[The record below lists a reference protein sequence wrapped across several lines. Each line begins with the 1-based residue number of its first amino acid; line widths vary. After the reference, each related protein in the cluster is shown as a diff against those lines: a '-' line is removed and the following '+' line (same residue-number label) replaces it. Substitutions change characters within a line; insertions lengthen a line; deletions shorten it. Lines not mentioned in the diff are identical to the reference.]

1 MNSLRVVAVVLF
13 AALAGVGYYAWQLRA
28 KFVGSVESSQTAI
41 ADGNTKLGDCAKA
54 RDLEK
59 GAREDAEK
67 LATANLNASR
77 TELDDLRKD
86 RLDADKRLEA
96 FKALTE
102 KFRKMI
108 DSGKL
113 QVIVRH
119 GRMIVKL
126 PAGISVRVGKR
137 GSLEGRKDRDRRRRR
152 HLEAVSRSSI
162 RGGGAHGQ
170 RSPWSLDVQE
180 QPRALR
186 RARGHR
192 HRAARL
198 RGDESGASSPRP
210 ATASTSLRA
219 TTPMRPGGKRIV
231 ESRSCSCRTS
241 PSCRAPPGHGGRR
254 RAESTRNRS
263 RLR

>member
-1 MNSLRVVAVVLF
+1 MNLLRGIAVVLLL
-13 AALAGVGYYAWQLRA
+13 ALGGVGYYAWQLRS
-28 KFVGSVESSQTAI
+28 KFAGSVESSQGML
-41 ADGNTKLGDCAKA
+41 ADSNTKLGDCAKA

-126 PAGISVRVGKR
+126 PAGILFASGSADLSKEGKTAIADVAAI
-137 GSLEGRKDRDRRRRR
+137 LKQFPDRRFEVAGHTDNVPLGPSTFKNNLELSAARAVTVTGQLISAGMNPGKLSAAGYSQYEPARDNANEAGRQENRRIEIV
-152 HLEAVSRSSI
+152 LLPNLAELPALPPEMVD
-162 RGGGAHGQ
+162 GGAPNH
-170 RSPWSLDVQE
+170 
-180 QPRALR
+180 
-186 RARGHR
+186 
-192 HRAARL
+192 
-198 RGDESGASSPRP
+198 
-210 ATASTSLRA
+210 T
-219 TTPMRPGGKRIV
+219 K
-231 ESRSCSCRTS
+231 
-241 PSCRAPPGHGGRR
+241 
-254 RAESTRNRS
+254 
-263 RLR
+263 